1 MSVFWILFG
10 LVAQMMFGAT
20 VIMLFVFLWGID
32 ISTPFVSR
40 YSRMSDWMLWDL
52 ILLSQFAIP
61 HSVLLHPTTKRRL
74 AKRIPGAMYGV
85 FFCAATCISL
95 WVTVLLWKSSTFYVW
110 NLRGTMD
117 RFVHAMLIASWIALF
132 YSISLTGFGYQ
143 TGWTTWWAWFRNR
156 KIAPRGFVSHG
167 AYRYLRHPIYLSFMG
182 LIWFNPQMSA
192 DRFVLA
198 VVWTM
203 YIFVG
208 SELKDRRLE
217 FYLGDVYRR
226 YRHQVPAYPWN
237 SSPVAMLRVGHHLTA
252 FLRTMFQRKSTA

>member
-1 MSVFWILFG
+1 MRIFWILFG
-10 LVAQMMFGAT
+10 IVAQMMFGAT

-32 ISTPFVSR
+32 LSTSLFSR
-40 YSRMSDWMLWDL
+40 YGRVSDWILWDFT
-52 ILLSQFAIP
+52 LLLQFAIP
-61 HSVLLHPTTKRRL
+61 HSVLLHPSTKKRL

-85 FFCAATCISL
+85 FFCAVTCVSL
-95 WVTVLLWKSSTFYVW
+95 WATLLLWKSSSFYVW
-110 NLRGTMD
+110 DLREGMD
-117 RFVHAMLIASWIALF
+117 GFVHGMLIVSWISLF

-143 TGWTTWWAWFRNR
+143 TGWTTWWAWFRSR
-156 KIAPRGFVSHG
+156 KIAPRAFVSHG

-198 VVWTM
+198 VVWTT

-217 FYLGDVYRR
+217 FYLGDAYRR
-226 YRHQVPAYPWN
+226 YRSQVPAYPWN
-237 SSPVAMLRVGHHLTA
+237 SVPIVTLRFGRRLVP
-252 FLRTMFQRKSTA
+252 FLRTMFQNKSTA